1 MPQGLIKFILSIIAS
16 FLIGWWA
23 YLRSGSPEYKIDIQ
37 IQDWYFLPIFFSLLI
52 LTNYVRSWRL
62 GQIFRFSYSQFRKTF
77 KVLFFSISF
86 SFLLGGIGF
95 LLRLILLRRGIG
107 ARHVV
112 SLGLI
117 SMEKFFDLII
127 AFIVF
132 FFLFSTPHL
141 ENSIITR
148 IHNYKVFILATLIL
162 SLIWF
167 YFYKGKAF
175 RIFLAI
181 IRRIFKAIPLPSHYY
196 YFCKR
201 QIFYLYKSLNSL
213 PPKIIFFF
221 IIQTVMI
228 FILESI
234 FYYFGFKVLGV
245 KIGWDQAFFLYA
257 VILLALL
264 VPIFPSGIGLFQAA
278 MVFVIGGGD
287 IFYVS
292 LIIHFFLIIAHLL
305 IVTLGLYQFLDS
317 FFPTAKSIKSI
328 PNVLGKKL

>member
-1 MPQGLIKFILSIIAS
+1 MPQGLVKFILSIIVS

-23 YLRSGSPEYKIDIQ
+23 YLRSGSPEYQIDIQ

-52 LTNYVRSWRL
+52 LTSCIRSWRL
-62 GQIFRFSYSQFRKTF
+62 GQIFHFSYSQFRKTF

-95 LLRLILLRRGIG
+95 LLRLILLRQGIG
-107 ARHVV
+107 ARYVV
-112 SLGLI
+112 SLGFI
-117 SMEKFFDLII
+117 SMEKFFDLIV

-132 FFLFSTPHL
+132 FFLFSIPHL
-141 ENSIITR
+141 ENPMITG
-148 IHNYKVFILATLIL
+148 IHNYRVFILATFMLAL
-162 SLIWF
+162 VWF

-175 RIFLAI
+175 RIFLTT
-181 IRRIFKAIPLPSHYY
+181 IRRIFKIIPLPSRYY

-201 QIFYLYKSLNSL
+201 QIFYLYKGLDSL
-213 PPKIIFFF
+213 PPKIIFLF
-221 IIQTVMI
+221 ITQTVMI
-228 FILESI
+228 FILEGV
-234 FYYFGFKVLGV
+234 FYYFGFKVLGIE
-245 KIGWDQAFFLYA
+245 IGWDQAFFLYA

-264 VPIFPSGIGLFQAA
+264 VPIFPSGIGLFQVA

-305 IVTLGLYQFLDS
+305 IVTLGLYQFFDS
-317 FFPTAKSIKSI
+317 FFLTVKPIKSI
-328 PNVLGKKL
+328 LNISDKKS